1 MGISKNIIPDKNLM
15 ITSIKCLK
23 YPFNEPIE
31 IPDNQKMIYHCQRD
45 LTFAEKMTLIRK
57 PLGL

>member
-1 MGISKNIIPDKNLM
+1 M
-15 ITSIKCLK
+15 ITSIKCLE